1 MSRFAE
7 FYNRLSFR
15 NTVEVATPPASAP
28 SVTTATTAGTA
39 GTAVTAAAPA
49 APAAATT
56 GVGTMGESSTST
68 VLRNDI
74 LL

>member
-39 GTAVTAAAPA
+39 ATAGTAVTAQSSGIAERINIINEPDNFF
-49 APAAATT
+49 T
-56 GVGTMGESSTST
+56 GRSSQ
-68 VLRNDI
+68 
-74 LL
+74 